1 MQTHRPPKH
10 RYAQRRAGCRWTI
23 SRERWRQIIAGRDA
37 ERLAAPEPVQ
47 RAAHRAG
54 DWRGYAMWVIDG
66 VTTRV
71 ELHQAPGR
79 GNARP
84 RCDSLEGRADGVV
97 VASGGLNA
105 INRHAA
111 QWLVPRSMSRRT
123 VAGLQTMW
131 TERDEAD
138 AAAV

>member
-10 RYAQRRAGCRWTI
+10 LYAQRRAGRRWAI

-47 RAAHRAG
+47 PAQHRAG
-54 DWRGYAMWVIDG
+54 DWRGYAMWVLDG
-66 VTTRV
+66 VVTRV
-71 ELHQAPGR
+71 ELHQAPGH

-84 RCDSLEGRADGVV
+84 RCDGLEGRVDGVV

-111 QWLVPRSMSRRT
+111 QCMEPRAISRRA

-131 TERDEAD
+131 TARDEAD

>member
-1 MQTHRPPKH
+1 
-10 RYAQRRAGCRWTI
+10 
-23 SRERWRQIIAGRDA
+23 
-37 ERLAAPEPVQ
+37 
-47 RAAHRAG
+47 
-54 DWRGYAMWVIDG
+54 MWVIDG

-84 RCDSLEGRADGVV
+84 RCDSMEARVDGVV

-105 INRHAA
+105 INRHVA
-111 QWLVPRSMSRRT
+111 QRLVPRAMSRRA
-123 VAGLQTMW
+123 VAGMQTQW
-131 TERDEAD
+131 PARDEAD